1 VAARLQLVVPCFNEA
16 DRLKPDAFLQ
26 FLAGHPGAAIV
37 FVDDGSTDAT
47 PVVLK
52 DLQARGGGAVTI
64 LTLTPNGGKARAVHQ
79 GIRAAFERQ
88 PAFVGFWDADLSTP
102 LDAVPAFMAIF
113 DSRPDVEIVMGS
125 RVRLL
130 GRDITRGMVRHYFGR
145 VFATAA
151 SLALG
156 LAVYDTQCGAKIF
169 RTTAGVRRA
178 FDAPFRSRWI
188 FDVEILSRYLT
199 ASGRTPP
206 PESRIYEVPLAR
218 WAAAPGSK
226 VRTWHGLRALWDL
239 AVIAAGRRT
248 Q

>member
-26 FLAGHPGAAIV
+26 FLADAPDAAIV

-47 PVVLK
+47 PAVLA
-52 DLQARGGGAVTI
+52 DLAARGGGAVTI
-64 LTLTPNGGKARAVHQ
+64 LTLAPNGGKARAVHQ

-102 LDAVPAFMAIF
+102 LDAVPAFLAVF
-113 DSRPDVEIVMGS
+113 DSSPDVEIVMGS

-130 GRDITRGMVRHYFGR
+130 GRDITRGVARHYSGR

-156 LAVYDTQCGAKIF
+156 VAVYDTQCGAKIF
-169 RTTAGVRRA
+169 RTSAAVRRA

-188 FDVEILSRYLT
+188 FDVEILSRYLA
-199 ASGRTPP
+199 ASRGAPP
-206 PESRIYEVPLAR
+206 DSRIYELPLAR

-226 VRTWHGLRALWDL
+226 VRAWHGLRALWDL